1 MNLKVSAIP
10 KVLVLLILFVNPS
23 WVSSQK
29 FTARILDMDGHPVDQ
44 AVITITSPDKKIYT
58 LENNVNGELFL
69 DSLSYGKLDIYVF
82 ATGYTPLNIFY
93 WNTIQSKDPLLIYLQ
108 KDMDVQLDSLT
119 VTASSQLADF
129 DGNITM
135 TRSQYKTMA
144 GSFQDPSRVMLH
156 FPGLSTD
163 NDGTNA
169 FFFRGLPGYGTQW
182 QIFDAEIVNPNHL
195 TTAGNRGDVAS
206 LNSGGVTALSASV
219 IGNYTFSPNPSN
231 INLANTLAGVSNI
244 NLAPKLINYLDM
256 SLIGAETGI
265 CTKRKNKYTYATA
278 RYSFVGLLEKLGVP
292 FGNES
297 INYQDFTFFTEI
309 IKKQNFFLKGFL
321 IYGQSS
327 NNHNALPLEEEKFT
341 EKDFKNINYSSRLA
355 IMGLHG
361 KQTLKNNQIL
371 SFSLNFS
378 SRRDNHREFLDS
390 LYNNLFPNRFINS
403 KIISGL
409 LSSHLFY
416 TKSLKNTQLTF
427 GLRANYHHQPYLKE
441 SNTSTFDLGNTKI
454 YPYIDF
460 SKTWFSWSFQAGAGL
475 HSVIPNSSKEYHTL
489 NYSASIEKKISKT
502 SYVRLQHRFSDQL
515 VPLDFFIFP
524 FVHLKTHAS
533 EISIGRNTKSFSWKL
548 SSYYYNISNNKA
560 LLNKE
565 ENLISSFNGL
575 DFGTDIFDFTLGSK
589 NDARTYGGDLWL
601 LQTFS
606 LGNNILEITGNVGY
620 VVSEFQNQNNQWLP
634 AKNDIGWTGSVAAY
648 LLVQRKRYEWNFGF
662 LFHGRQGIRDYPVST
677 IPDIQVY
684 DLSGGLTNR
693 QNPYGRSDIRIVYT
707 KKGGGKRQHRFSLD
721 IQNVSNRKNDGFLYY
736 DNFLQKVNR
745 TTQLGLV
752 PVLGYRFEF

>member
-1 MNLKVSAIP
+1 MYLNVSSTAKI
-10 KVLVLLILFVNPS
+10 LVLFFLFLNPF
-23 WVSSQK
+23 WGNSQK
-29 FTARILDMDGHPVDQ
+29 FTARILDMSGHPVHHAEIKITTADQ
-44 AVITITSPDKKIYT
+44 KRIT
-58 LENNVNGELFL
+58 LQNVESGEFFL
-69 DSLSYGKLDIYVF
+69 DSLGYGKLEIYVF
-82 ATGYTPLNIFY
+82 AEGYTPLNIFY

-119 VTASSQLADF
+119 VTASSQLADY
-129 DGNITM
+129 DGNIFM

-169 FFFRGLPGYGTQW
+169 FFFRGLPGYGTHW

-195 TTAGNRGDVAS
+195 ATAGNRGDVAS

-231 INLANTLAGVSNI
+231 INLANTTAGVSNI
-244 NLAPKLINYLDM
+244 HLAPKLTNYLDM

-265 CTKRKNKYTYATA
+265 CTKRKDKYTYATA
-278 RYSFVGLLEKLGVP
+278 RYSFVGLLEKLGIP

-297 INYQDFTFFTEI
+297 INYQDFTFFTDI

-361 KQTLKNNQIL
+361 KKTLKNNQII

-390 LYNNLFPNRFINS
+390 LYNNLFPNRFINT

-409 LSSHLFY
+409 LSSHFFY
-416 TKSLKNTQLTF
+416 TKSLKNVQLTF
-427 GLRANYHHQPYLKE
+427 GLRANYHHQPYLEE
-441 SNTSTFDLGNTKI
+441 SNTSTYDLGNTKI
-454 YPYIDF
+454 YPYVDF
-460 SKTWFSWSFQAGAGL
+460 SKNWSSWSFQAGAGL
-475 HSVIPNSSKEYHTL
+475 HSVITNFSKEYHTP
-489 NYSASIEKKISKT
+489 NYSATIEKKISKT

-515 VPLDFFIFP
+515 IPLDFFNVSFI
-524 FVHLKTHAS
+524 HLKTRAS
-533 EISIGRNTKSFSWKL
+533 EISLGRNTKSFSWRL
-548 SSYYYNISNNKA
+548 STYYYKIFNNRA

-575 DFGTDIFDFTLGSK
+575 DFGTDIFDVSFGSN
-589 NDARTYGGDLWL
+589 NDARTYGGDFWL
-601 LQTFS
+601 LKSFS
-606 LGNNILEITGNVGY
+606 LGNNILELTGNAGY
-620 VVSEFQNQNNQWLP
+620 VVSEFQNLKNQWQP
-634 AKNDIGWTGSVAAY
+634 AKNNIGWTGSVAAY
-648 LLVQRKRYEWNFGF
+648 LLIQRKRYEWNFGF
-662 LFHGRQGIRDYPVST
+662 LFHGRQGLGDYPVSENPNLT
-677 IPDIQVY
+677 LY
-684 DLSGGLTNR
+684 DFSGGLTNR
-693 QNPYGRSDIRIVYT
+693 QNPYARTDIRVVFT
-707 KKGGGKRQHRFSLD
+707 KKGGARRQHRFSLD
-721 IQNVSNRKNDGFLYY
+721 IQNVTNRKNDGFLYY
-736 DNFLQKVNR
+736 DRYLQRVNR
-745 TTQLGLV
+745 LSQLGLV